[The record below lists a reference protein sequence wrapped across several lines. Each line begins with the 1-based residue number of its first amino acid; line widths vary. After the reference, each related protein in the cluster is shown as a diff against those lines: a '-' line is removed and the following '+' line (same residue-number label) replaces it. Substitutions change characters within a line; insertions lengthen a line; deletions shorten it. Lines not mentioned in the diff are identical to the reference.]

1 MRENH
6 FNRSVM
12 LPSCVLNGDIDFK
25 KMFLELLGYDL
36 RRNYS
41 CETPR
46 NWKLEIRNLI
56 TTLYELSFLSQVSS
70 FKFQIS
76 HPIISLIRLQGG

>member
-46 NWKLEIRNLI
+46 NWKL
-56 TTLYELSFLSQVSS
+56 
-70 FKFQIS
+70 
-76 HPIISLIRLQGG
+76 